1 MIEKLFTALYAD
13 GNILYFNEDSD
24 DAVFN
29 YNEMGNANIDL
40 NNINLVDN
48 FEEEDPNAII
58 LSEFWLDILNF
69 KKEKNLKKNQIKN

>member
-13 GNILYFNEDSD
+13 GNLLYFNEDSD

-58 LSEFWLDILNF
+58 LFRILARHTKF
-69 KKEKNLKKNQIKN
+69 

>member
-1 MIEKLFTALYAD
+1 MIEKLFNALYAD

-29 YNEMGNANIDL
+29 YNEIGNANIDL

-58 LSEFWLDILNF
+58 LFRILARHTKF
-69 KKEKNLKKNQIKN
+69 

>member
-13 GNILYFNEDSD
+13 GNILYFNEDSG

-58 LSEFWLDILNF
+58 LFRILARHTKF
-69 KKEKNLKKNQIKN
+69 

>member
-58 LSEFWLDILNF
+58 LFRILARHTKF
-69 KKEKNLKKNQIKN
+69 

>member
-58 LSEFWLDILNF
+58 LFRILAQHTKF
-69 KKEKNLKKNQIKN
+69 